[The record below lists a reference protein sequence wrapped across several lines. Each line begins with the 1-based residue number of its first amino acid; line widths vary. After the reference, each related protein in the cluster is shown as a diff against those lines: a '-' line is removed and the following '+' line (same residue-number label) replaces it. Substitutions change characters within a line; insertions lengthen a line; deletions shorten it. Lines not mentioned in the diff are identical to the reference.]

1 MCHLWGCAAV
11 RQGCHHT
18 HNWCACVEECVPP
31 PLCCVAKWWMGSPC
45 TSLHRGFL
53 CGDLVLGYPGK
64 AARNRRTTAQ
74 LFHSTFKGE
83 SSPPRCSSRQWQHV
97 FCVLLPLLGLFLSR
111 AVSETSWIAPCT
123 ARQLQ
128 EWKKRVKSVPVDT
141 EEEEPNPNWNSC
153 RSESTRLLL
162 GRFYWAR
169 KYGFLPVNPCSSN
182 FFLIQNSC

>member
-1 MCHLWGCAAV
+1 M
-11 RQGCHHT
+11 R
-18 HNWCACVEECVPP
+18 
-31 PLCCVAKWWMGSPC
+31 SPC

-74 LFHSTFKGE
+74 LFHITFKEE
-83 SSPPRCSSRQWQHV
+83 SSPPRSVLPDSDI

-162 GRFYWAR
+162 GRFY
-169 KYGFLPVNPCSSN
+169 
-182 FFLIQNSC
+182 